1 MTKFTTRVE
10 LHDGESDDY
19 EKLHGAMEKQG
30 FSRYIADSKGN
41 RYHLPTAEYNYDGT
55 ATRDEVLSK
64 AKTAAK
70 STGLEF
76 EVIVT
81 ESVARVW
88 HNLKAK

>member
-1 MTKFTTRVE
+1 MAKFTTRVE
-10 LHDGESDDY
+10 LHDGDSDDY
-19 EKLHGAMEKQG
+19 EKLHAAMERQG
-30 FSRYIADSKGN
+30 FSRYVTDSKGK
-41 RYHLPTAEYNYDGT
+41 RYHLPTAEYNYDGN

-76 EVIVT
+76 EAFVT
-81 ESVARVW
+81 ESAGRTW